1 MLSDAKKIVDFAHLI
16 LHRLPCLCYNVRMNT
31 SLSIFA
37 KALASEN
44 ISFSFSKD
52 AETASFDVKS
62 RHLIMPM
69 WDVTET
75 VKTMLVAHEISHAM
89 WTPYERSEELLK
101 AAEADG
107 YNPMLLQRI
116 ANIIEDVRIEKL
128 MKQKFPGTRR
138 DFFLGYKEIA
148 DLDLFGFKKMD
159 LPKAG
164 FLNRINIHFKFGIPG
179 FIPMTFEGTEQEVVD
194 MVDGVVN
201 FDQVFEVAKYLYDH
215 PSMKEVREKV
225 ESAAA
230 KGGKQGDKDVEK
242 VMGDKNEIPGDFKRK
257 DGEYYQ
263 DAVITLTG
271 VKDLSKHII
280 STDAILADY
289 EGNSIKPLNLDDY
302 RKFVRESDAFVRQ
315 LVAQFE
321 RKKAADEIRR
331 ERPKQTGMLNLDRLH
346 QYRTHDDIFISK
358 MVKQDGKN
366 HGIVFMLDMS
376 GSMSHRLSDCF
387 LQILQLVWFCEK
399 AKIPFEVFGFTD
411 IHPYTLMTH
420 QEYVAAQANWKPK
433 REGEDFTHPDFKVE
447 AANPSPTGIAF
458 GHARLVNL
466 ASSRDDAA
474 KRERLLA
481 HLYDTWVVGGSQR
494 PRCLSLGGTPT
505 VESLAIASQF
515 MQEWV
520 SEQNIQIPT
529 IMLVTDGQP
538 NGVYTNNTEAS
549 CLYYHKQDGT
559 LTVMNEVYGT
569 AHRINLKDHPY
580 TCMGNVTISTMLDA
594 MRQRLN
600 ARCVGM
606 FVDGNRLSV
615 GSFITFCMS
624 NAERVK
630 YEEMSY
636 NQQGKV
642 DDSPR
647 FEAMGEAYKD
657 GAFLCHPDSVPGYDA
672 FFVVK
677 TPKIVKDED
686 AIADSGTFTKI
697 KNTFVKTMAKRSGSR
712 VFLTRYVDIVAGQK
726 IGKDIGG
733 EYNHPPFPV
742 K

>member
-1 MLSDAKKIVDFAHLI
+1 MQ
-16 LHRLPCLCYNVRMNT
+16 N

-37 KALASEN
+37 RALASEN
-44 ISFSFSKD
+44 LSFAFD
-52 AETASFDVKS
+52 ANAETASFDVKN
-62 RHLIMPM
+62 RHLTLPV
-69 WDVTET
+69 WDVSET
-75 VKTMLVAHEISHAM
+75 VQTMLIAHEIAHAL
-89 WTPYERSEELLK
+89 WTPYQESEDILA
-101 AAEADG
+101 AAEQEGFHKA
-107 YNPMLLQRI
+107 LLQRI
-116 ANIIEDVRIEKL
+116 ANMVEDVRIEKM
-128 MKQKFPGTRR
+128 MKEKYPGTRR
-138 DFFLGYKEIA
+138 DFFLGYKEIHTS
-148 DLDLFGFKKMD
+148 DMFGFSKMD
-159 LPKAG
+159 FSKMGLVNR
-164 FLNRINIHFKFGIPG
+164 LNTHFKWGVPG
-179 FIPMTFEGTEQEVVD
+179 FIDLNLSDEEQDIARMIDSVVKFSD
-194 MVDGVVN
+194 VYR
-201 FDQVFEVAKYLYDH
+201 VAKILYKH
-215 PSMKEVREKV
+215 PDMQDAVKEAE
-225 ESAAA
+225 EQLAS
-230 KGGKQGDKDVEK
+230 GKGDKDGEQQI
-242 VMGDKNEIPGDFKRK
+242 MDKIAADTTNGIGKK
-257 DGEYYQ
+257 DGDTFTASTVTIPQ
-263 DAVITLTG
+263 IKDWRKGVVTTDTLLKQFDALRTYSYPDNIYPVAALDLAQYRTF
-271 VKDLSKHII
+271 VKD
-280 STDAILADY
+280 
-289 EGNSIKPLNLDDY
+289 
-302 RKFVRESDAFVRQ
+302 SDAFVRQ

-481 HLYDTWVVGGSQR
+481 YLYDTWVVCGSQR

-538 NGVYTNNTEAS
+538 NGVYTNSTEAS

-636 NQQGKV
+636 NQQGNV